1 MSKMIAVED
10 VMKILDACY
19 VVKTDPLYGELVSK
33 GFIKKCVEVGRAP
46 PPAIYASI
54 GNREDISIGDDHGS
68 NSV

>member
-19 VVKTDPLYGELVSK
+19 VVKTDPVYGELVSK
-33 GFIKKCVEVGRAP
+33 GFIKKCVEVSRVP
-46 PPAIYASI
+46 PPSIYASI
-54 GNREDISIGDDHGS
+54 GNREDIIVGDDYGS